1 MRYVFDARANVD
13 DESDSNRRP
22 IFKHGPLGPCFDAR
36 RVGARRLVLFAASK
50 EPAIDR
56 STLRWMDSN
65 ADDDESNR
73 RDEARMTDDDALW
86 CFVLLAPRSCFGQT
100 IIYGTAP
107 R

>member
-1 MRYVFDARANVD
+1 MDPTAHVLALGESARV
-13 DESDSNRRP
+13 E
-22 IFKHGPLGPCFDAR
+22 
-36 RVGARRLVLFAASK
+36 RRLVLFAASK

-86 CFVLLAPRSCFGQT
+86 CFVSLAPRSCFGQT